1 MKKLVSLVLT
11 LCMCLSLLAGCGSD
25 AENSSSESSISSNT
39 EASENSESADTA
51 ESETD
56 TKELP
61 NGTVKDSI
69 ESQAAKLKD
78 GFVES
83 EVVPFDVTGDFI
95 TVSVKLNSTGY
106 KDEEDIANE
115 FVSFSENVCKDI
127 EMDFPYSSVEFMLYV
142 DNSHVVSIAASLIN
156 GHFTIPLDAVVRD
169 DNYQIVDSKVKQSSY
184 FASSNEG
191 SDANELI
198 NDLENPYASG
208 FPADPSHYPPE
219 KYGEPITT
227 GDFGEALKKL
237 NEEFSAGEE
246 GREVYAY
253 MPPDSDYLE
262 IHFSP
267 SDKAIEEED
276 DQTVALEYAAIA
288 QLIVENYPKYSD
300 VYGDTIAIYLGDL
313 TALISVTYS
322 DSTPYTSLTVFSQ
335 DTSLNADLNLAYD
348 TTLGKYDIGLLTD

>member
-1 MKKLVSLVLT
+1 MKRFVSLALVF
-11 LCMCLSLLAGCGSD
+11 CMCLTLLAGCGSD
-25 AENSSSESSISSNT
+25 TESSVPSDTETSESSASTNT
-39 EASENSESADTA
+39 DESD
-51 ESETD
+51 TD

-61 NGTVKDSI
+61 DGTVKDSI
-69 ESQAAKLKD
+69 EAQAAKLKD
-78 GFVES
+78 GTAES
-83 EVVPFDVTGDFI
+83 EVVSFDLTGDFI
-95 TVSVKLNSTGY
+95 TVSVKLNSASY

-156 GHFTIPLDAVVRD
+156 GHFTIPLDAVIRD

-198 NDLENPYASG
+198 ESLENPYDSG

-227 GDFGEALKKL
+227 GDFGKALKEL
-237 NEEFSAGEE
+237 NDDLSVDNGQ
-246 GREVYAY
+246 EVYAY

-276 DQTVALEYAAIA
+276 DQTVALEYAAMA
-288 QLIVENYPKYSD
+288 QLIAENYPKYSD
-300 VYGDTIAIYLGDL
+300 TYGDTIAIYLGDL

-322 DSTPYTSLTVFSQ
+322 YSTPYTSLTVFSQ

-348 TTLGKYDIGLLTD
+348 ITLGKYDIGLLTD

>member
-1 MKKLVSLVLT
+1 MKKLVPLALV
-11 LCMCLSLLAGCGSD
+11 LCMCLALLAGCGSD

-39 EASENSESADTA
+39 ETSESSVSTEENSDT
-51 ESETD
+51 
-56 TKELP
+56 
-61 NGTVKDSI
+61 
-69 ESQAAKLKD
+69 
-78 GFVES
+78 
-83 EVVPFDVTGDFI
+83 
-95 TVSVKLNSTGY
+95 
-106 KDEEDIANE
+106 
-115 FVSFSENVCKDI
+115 
-127 EMDFPYSSVEFMLYV
+127 
-142 DNSHVVSIAASLIN
+142 
-156 GHFTIPLDAVVRD
+156 
-169 DNYQIVDSKVKQSSY
+169 
-184 FASSNEG
+184 SNESSDASDEN

-198 NDLENPYASG
+198 NNLENPYASG

-227 GDFGEALKKL
+227 GDFGEALKEL

-276 DQTVALEYAAIA
+276 DQTVALEYAAMA
-288 QLIVENYPKYSD
+288 QLITENYPKYSD
-300 VYGDTIAIYLGDL
+300 TYGDTIAIYLGDL

-322 DSTPYTSLTVFSQ
+322 NATPYTSLTVFSQ

-348 TTLGKYDIGLLTD
+348 ITLGKYDIGLLTD

>member
-1 MKKLVSLVLT
+1 MKKLVSLALV
-11 LCMCLSLLAGCGSD
+11 LCMCMALLAGCGSD

-115 FVSFSENVCKDI
+115 FVSFAENVCKDI
-127 EMDFPYSSVEFMLYV
+127 ENDFPYSSVEFMLYV
-142 DNSHVVSIAASLIN
+142 DNSRVASIAASLIN
-156 GHFTIPLDAVVRD
+156 EHFTIPLDAVIRD
-169 DNYQIVDSKVKQSSY
+169 NNYQIVDSKIKQSSY
-184 FASSNEG
+184 FKSSSEN
-191 SDANELI
+191 SDANQLI
-198 NDLENPYASG
+198 NDLENPYDSG

-219 KYGEPITT
+219 EYGEPITT

-237 NEEFSAGEE
+237 NEEFSTDE

-253 MPPDSDYLE
+253 MPPDSDCLE

-267 SDKAIEEED
+267 SDKAIEEKD
-276 DQTVALEYAAIA
+276 DQTVALEYVAMA
-288 QLIVENYPKYSD
+288 QLIAENYPKYSD
-300 VYGDTIAIYLGDL
+300 TYGDTIAIYLGDL

>member
-1 MKKLVSLVLT
+1 MKKLVSLALV
-11 LCMCLSLLAGCGSD
+11 LCMCVALLAGCGSD

-39 EASENSESADTA
+39 AASENSESAEENFGA
-51 ESETD
+51 NKESSD
-56 TKELP
+56 A
-61 NGTVKDSI
+61 S
-69 ESQAAKLKD
+69 
-78 GFVES
+78 
-83 EVVPFDVTGDFI
+83 
-95 TVSVKLNSTGY
+95 
-106 KDEEDIANE
+106 DEN
-115 FVSFSENVCKDI
+115 
-127 EMDFPYSSVEFMLYV
+127 
-142 DNSHVVSIAASLIN
+142 
-156 GHFTIPLDAVVRD
+156 
-169 DNYQIVDSKVKQSSY
+169 
-184 FASSNEG
+184 

-219 KYGEPITT
+219 EYGEPITT

-237 NEEFSAGEE
+237 NEEFSTDE

-267 SDKAIEEED
+267 SDKAIEEKD

-288 QLIVENYPKYSD
+288 QLIAENYPKYSD
-300 VYGDTIAIYLGDL
+300 TYGDTIAIYLGDL